1 MISALAAEVEDTCLV
16 ALASV
21 EGDTCLVALVVVEAD
36 TWLAVVVA
44 AEVDIRL
51 TALVAAIVLDT
62 AVSADNPCW
71 AVAIVQMVVR
81 AVVTATAAFA
91 METDLADTVA
101 PAIAADRLD
110 IVVLAVDIVT

>member
-1 MISALAAEVEDTCLV
+1 MISALAAEAGDTYLA

-21 EGDTCLVALVVVEAD
+21 EADTYLAVVAEAADICLTALAAEAD
-36 TWLAVVVA
+36 TWLAVA

-51 TALVAAIVLDT
+51 TALVAAIALDT

-101 PAIAADRLD
+101 LVMDT
-110 IVVLAVDIVT
+110 VT